1 MPSHFWGLSPMTVA
15 KNYPAS
21 VQWWFEPLDAFP
33 DCFSNAGSGAGDS
46 PREQGLHK
54 SLLQEI
60 DHLLPM
66 VHSGLYLVQPDTL
79 DMQMRAVNNV
89 EWEMELKEV
98 GAEQIREGLFAWTLK
113 SGRPAVVDA
122 STVNPHLQVTMMPLL
137 TARSIIGVCLLL
149 RDRLHGEISLEQ
161 LKILSILGSQFAF
174 LIENQR
180 LFRKLET
187 QNQDLEFQVQ
197 QRTQDLEASLRS
209 LEQMNQGILEMTRL
223 KSNFLT
229 NTSHELRTP
238 LNSIIGFLHL
248 IKDGLYNNTA
258 EHNEFVSHAL
268 DSAQHLLTLIND
280 LLDIAKIEAG
290 KMSVD
295 TETVQLAG
303 VFEEARVLMNVQAN
317 QKGLQLSFHAPEGAS
332 LELRGDPRRLKQV
345 LVNLIGNA
353 IKFTPTGSVRVT
365 ACATT
370 DSEWCQI
377 TIVDTGIGVSE
388 KMLECLG
395 KAFVQGEGE
404 NKRRSGGTGLGLAI
418 SRALIELM
426 GGSFTMSS
434 EGESRGTTVTLR
446 LPLAHLT
453 SSRNEDS
460 LIATPVSS

>member
-1 MPSHFWGLSPMTVA
+1 
-15 KNYPAS
+15 
-21 VQWWFEPLDAFP
+21 
-33 DCFSNAGSGAGDS
+33 
-46 PREQGLHK
+46 
-54 SLLQEI
+54 
-60 DHLLPM
+60 
-66 VHSGLYLVQPDTL
+66 
-79 DMQMRAVNNV
+79 
-89 EWEMELKEV
+89 
-98 GAEQIREGLFAWTLK
+98 
-113 SGRPAVVDA
+113 
-122 STVNPHLQVTMMPLL
+122 MMPLL

-258 EHNEFVSHAL
+258 EHDEFVQHAL

-290 KMSVD
+290 TMSVD
-295 TETVQLAG
+295 NETVQLAG
-303 VFEEARVLMNVQAN
+303 VFEEARVLMNVQAL
-317 QKGLQLSFHAPEGAS
+317 QKSLQLTFHAPEGAN

-353 IKFTPTGSVRVT
+353 IKFTPTGSVRVS
-365 ACATT
+365 ACATP

-395 KAFVQGEGE
+395 KAFVQGEGDS
-404 NKRRSGGTGLGLAI
+404 KRRSGGTGLGLAI

-434 EGESRGTTVTLR
+434 EGDGRGTTVTLR
-446 LPLAHLT
+446 LPIAHLT

-460 LIATPVSS
+460 LIATPAGS

>member
-1 MPSHFWGLSPMTVA
+1 MTVA

-21 VQWWFEPLDAFP
+21 IQWWFERLDAFP
-33 DCFSNAGSGAGDS
+33 DCFSNSGNGPGDAS
-46 PREQGLHK
+46 REQSLHK

-66 VHSGLYLVQPDTL
+66 VHSGLYLVQQDTL
-79 DMQMRAVNNV
+79 EMQMRAVNNL

-98 GAEQIREGLFAWTLK
+98 GSEQIREGLVAWALK

-122 STVNPHLQVTMMPLL
+122 SIVNPHLQVTMVPLL
-137 TARSIIGVCLLL
+137 TARSIIGVCLIL

-258 EHNEFVSHAL
+258 EHNEFVQHAL

-295 TETVQLAG
+295 NETVQLAG
-303 VFEEARVLMNVQAN
+303 VFEEARVLMDEQAL
-317 QKGLQLSFHAPEGAS
+317 QKNLKLTFHAPEGAK

-353 IKFTPTGSVRVT
+353 IKFTPSGSVRVS
-365 ACATT
+365 ACATP
-370 DSEWCQI
+370 DCGWCQI

-395 KAFVQGEGE
+395 KAFVQADGES
-404 NKRRSGGTGLGLAI
+404 KRRSGGTGLGLAI

-426 GGSFTMSS
+426 GGSFIMSS
-434 EGESRGTTVTLR
+434 EGEGHGTTVTLR
-446 LPLAHLT
+446 LPLARLT
-453 SSRNEDS
+453 SPRDEDH
-460 LIATPVSS
+460 LIASQLTS

>member
-1 MPSHFWGLSPMTVA
+1 MTVA

-21 VQWWFEPLDAFP
+21 VQWWFERLDAFP
-33 DCFSNAGSGAGDS
+33 DCFSNAGSGAGDI

-258 EHNEFVSHAL
+258 EHDEFVQHAL

-295 TETVQLAG
+295 NETVRLAG
-303 VFEEARVLMNVQAN
+303 VFEEARVLMNVQAL
-317 QKGLQLSFHAPEGAS
+317 QKSLQLTFHAPEGAN

-353 IKFTPTGSVRVT
+353 IKFTPTGSVRVS
-365 ACATT
+365 ACATP

-395 KAFVQGEGE
+395 KAFVQGEGD
-404 NKRRSGGTGLGLAI
+404 NRRRSGGTGLGLAI

-434 EGESRGTTVTLR
+434 EGDGRGTMVTLR

-453 SSRNEDS
+453 SSRNEDP
-460 LIATPVSS
+460 LIATPAGS

>member
-1 MPSHFWGLSPMTVA
+1 MTVT

-21 VQWWFEPLDAFP
+21 VQWWFERLDAFP
-33 DCFSNAGSGAGDS
+33 DCFSNSGSGAGDVS
-46 PREQGLHK
+46 REQGLHK
-54 SLLQEI
+54 SLLKEI

-79 DMQMRAVNNV
+79 EMQIRAVNNV
-89 EWEMELKEV
+89 EWELELKEV

-137 TARSIIGVCLLL
+137 TARTVIGVCLIL

-258 EHNEFVSHAL
+258 EHNEFVQHAL

-295 TETVQLAG
+295 NETVQLAG
-303 VFEEARVLMNVQAN
+303 VFEEARVLMDVQAQ
-317 QKGLQLSFHAPEGAS
+317 QKGLKLTFHAPDGAN
-332 LELRGDPRRLKQV
+332 LELRSDPRRLKQV

-353 IKFTPTGSVRVT
+353 IKFTPAGSVRVS
-365 ACATT
+365 ACVTP
-370 DSEWCQI
+370 DGEWCQI

-395 KAFVQGEGE
+395 KAFVQGEGD

-434 EGESRGTTVTLR
+434 EGDGRGTTVTLR

>member
-1 MPSHFWGLSPMTVA
+1 MTVA

-21 VQWWFEPLDAFP
+21 VQWWFERLDAFP
-33 DCFSNAGSGAGDS
+33 DCFSNAGNGTGDV

-79 DMQMRAVNNV
+79 DMQMREVNNV

-122 STVNPHLQVTMMPLL
+122 SAVNPHLQVTMMPLL

-187 QNQDLEFQVQ
+187 QNQDLEFQIH

-248 IKDGLYNNTA
+248 IKEGLYNNTE
-258 EHNEFVSHAL
+258 EHNEFVQHAL

-295 TETVQLAG
+295 NETVHLAG
-303 VFEEARVLMNVQAN
+303 VFEEARVLMNVQAL
-317 QKGLQLSFHAPEGAS
+317 QKSLQLTFHASEGS
-332 LELRGDPRRLKQV
+332 NLELRGDSRRLKQV

-353 IKFTPTGSVRVT
+353 IKFTPTGSVRVS
-365 ACATT
+365 ACVTP

-395 KAFVQGEGE
+395 KAFVQGDAD
-404 NKRRSGGTGLGLAI
+404 NKRRSSGTGLGLAI

-434 EGESRGTTVTLR
+434 EGESRGMTVTLR
-446 LPLAHLT
+446 LPLAHLP

-460 LIATPVSS
+460 LIPTPVSG

>member
-1 MPSHFWGLSPMTVA
+1 MAVT

-21 VQWWFEPLDAFP
+21 VQWWFERLDAFP
-33 DCFSNAGSGAGDS
+33 DCFSDNGTGLGDAS
-46 PREQGLHK
+46 REHGLHK
-54 SLLQEI
+54 SLLAEI

-66 VHSGLYLVQPDTL
+66 VHSALYLIQQDTL
-79 DMQMRAVNNV
+79 EMQMIVVNNQ
-89 EWEMELKEV
+89 EWEMELKEI
-98 GAEQIREGLFAWTLK
+98 GAEQIRDGLIAWTLK

-122 STVNPHLQVTMMPLL
+122 STVNPHLQVTIVPLL
-137 TARSIIGVCLLL
+137 TTRSIIGVCLIL
-149 RDRLHGEISLEQ
+149 RDRLHGEMSLEQ
-161 LKILSILGSQFAF
+161 VKILSILGSQYAF

-187 QNQDLEFQVQ
+187 HNQDLEFQVQ

-248 IKDGLYNNTA
+248 IKDGLYNSPD
-258 EHNEFVSHAL
+258 EHNEFAQHAL

-295 TETVQLAG
+295 NETVKLEG
-303 VFEEARVLMNVQAN
+303 VFEEARVLMDVQAL
-317 QKGLQLSFHAPEGAS
+317 QKGLALTFEAPEGPK

-353 IKFTPTGSVRVT
+353 VKFTPSGSVCVR

-370 DSEWCQI
+370 DSWCQI
-377 TIVDTGIGVSE
+377 TIVDTGIGISPT
-388 KMLECLG
+388 MLERLG
-395 KAFVQGEGE
+395 KAFIQGDGE
-404 NKRRSGGTGLGLAI
+404 STRRNGGTGLGLAI

-426 GGSFTMSS
+426 GGSFLVSS
-434 EGESRGTTVTLR
+434 EGEGCGTMVTVR
-446 LPLAHLT
+446 LPLVRLPF
-453 SSRNEDS
+453 SRSGDS
-460 LIATPVSS
+460 LIVGTRH

>member
-1 MPSHFWGLSPMTVA
+1 MAIT

-21 VQWWFEPLDAFP
+21 VQSWFERLDAFP
-33 DCFSNAGSGAGDS
+33 DCFSDTGTGPGDAS
-46 PREQGLHK
+46 REHGLHK
-54 SLLQEI
+54 SLLAEI

-66 VHSGLYLVQPDTL
+66 VHSALYLIQQDTL
-79 DMQMRAVNNV
+79 EMQMRAVNNQ
-89 EWEMELKEV
+89 EWDMELKEV
-98 GAEQIREGLFAWTLK
+98 GAEQIRDGLIAWTLK

-122 STVNPHLQVTMMPLL
+122 STVNPHLQVTIVPLL
-137 TARSIIGVCLLL
+137 TTRSIIGVCLIL
-149 RDRLHGEISLEQ
+149 RDRLHGEMSLEQ
-161 LKILSILGSQFAF
+161 VKILSILGSQFAF

-187 QNQDLEFQVQ
+187 HNQDLEFQVQ

-248 IKDGLYNNTA
+248 IKDGLYNSA
-258 EHNEFVSHAL
+258 DEHNEFAQHAL

-295 TETVQLAG
+295 NETVKLEG
-303 VFEEARVLMNVQAN
+303 VFEEARVLMDVQAL
-317 QKGLQLSFHAPEGAS
+317 QKGLALTFEAPEGAN

-353 IKFTPTGSVRVT
+353 VKFTPSGSVRVR

-370 DSEWCQI
+370 DSWCQI
-377 TIVDTGIGVSE
+377 TIVDTGIGVSPA
-388 KMLECLG
+388 MLERLG
-395 KAFVQGEGE
+395 KPFIQADGEST
-404 NKRRSGGTGLGLAI
+404 RRNGGTGLGLAI

-426 GGSFTMSS
+426 GGSFLVSSKGEGCGTM
-434 EGESRGTTVTLR
+434 VTLR
-446 LPLAHLT
+446 LPLARLP
-453 SSRNEDS
+453 SSRSDDS
-460 LIATPVSS
+460 LIAVPRH